1 MESKDL
7 QESLVEEV
15 IEEALE
21 SVELKDQLV
30 CVV

>member
-7 QESLVEEV
+7 QESLVEEE

>member
-7 QESLVEEV
+7 QESLVQEE
-15 IEEALE
+15 IEEARE

>member
-7 QESLVEEV
+7 QESPVEEE